1 MLDHRPG
8 VHHVCKGGKGSC
20 IVNLNRSEYKP
31 HQRETKA
38 STNIR
43 RPNGSIPNSFTLSEQ
58 QVPERRPEGS
68 RREHSQTTQQTTA
81 GWQCTH
87 TPGYPQ
93 STRHPWGTTTKRCG
107 FGWVLQLGL
116 CSTQAAQLP
125 GADFQP
131 GSTPLRC
138 RRPDKKRTHEQCSVQ
153 GEPCTDQING
163 NS

>member
-8 VHHVCKGGKGSC
+8 VHHVCKGGGGSC

-38 STNIR
+38 STNTR

-68 RREHSQTTQQTTA
+68 RREHRQTTQQTTA

-87 TPGYPQ
+87 THQDTPRAPGTHGAQ
-93 STRHPWGTTTKRCG
+93 RRRGAGLGGSFSWGCVVPRQHSYRERTSSRA
-107 FGWVLQLGL
+107 VHRYAAAGL
-116 CSTQAAQLP
+116 IRNVPMSSAA
-125 GADFQP
+125 
-131 GSTPLRC
+131 
-138 RRPDKKRTHEQCSVQ
+138 CSVHRAR
-153 GEPCTDQING
+153 IK
-163 NS
+163 

>member
-38 STNIR
+38 STNTR
-43 RPNGSIPNSFTLSEQ
+43 RPNRSIPNSYTERAASAREEARGKSEGAQ
-58 QVPERRPEGS
+58 TNDTTDHS
-68 RREHSQTTQQTTA
+68 RVAVH
-81 GWQCTH
+81 TH

-153 GEPCTDQING
+153 RAPCTDQING